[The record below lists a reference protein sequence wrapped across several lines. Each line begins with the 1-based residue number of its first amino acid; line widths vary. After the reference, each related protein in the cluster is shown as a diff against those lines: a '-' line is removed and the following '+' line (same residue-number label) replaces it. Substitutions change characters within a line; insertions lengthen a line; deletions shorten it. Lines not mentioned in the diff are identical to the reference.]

1 MARYPFKPEAQRDRM
16 GNAILN
22 DAYHRQWGGADQQR
36 PRRTAKLIPIN
47 GAVPMR
53 LKLRAPVHERQ
64 SPQIADSMKQADLL
78 VLNLEQCDQEAGRRL
93 LDFMSGAA
101 YADGYNITQIS
112 SLAYLITP
120 PYVQVCASMAAML
133 QGRYYSSNKGD
144 AIR

>member
-1 MARYPFKPEAQRDRM
+1 
-16 GNAILN
+16 
-22 DAYHRQWGGADQQR
+22 
-36 PRRTAKLIPIN
+36 
-47 GAVPMR
+47 MR

-112 SLAYLITP
+112 SLAYLIA
-120 PYVQVCASMAAML
+120 VCSSL
-133 QGRYYSSNKGD
+133 CVNGRDVAGPLLFQQ
-144 AIR
+144 